1 MKYDELKAYFEKNA
15 LDEAPKEEGMY
26 LCQLEIRYL
35 YFDNPCLVNVLKGAD
50 PDELLLR
57 AGSWSGF
64 VKTNAIK
71 RHCPLKLES

>member
-1 MKYDELKAYFEKNA
+1 MKYDELKVYFELNA
-15 LDEAPKEEGMY
+15 LDGAPKEEGMH
-26 LCQLEIRYL
+26 LCLLEMRGL
-35 YFDNPCLVNVLKGAD
+35 YFDNPVLVNVLCGAE

-64 VKTNAIK
+64 VKTNVIK